1 MELLATN
8 KTVSWKTQ
16 ARYSKKGVKKIVQ
29 KIQEFSEHMNN
40 ESNLLQGNDDMID
53 GTTQGNRDDKIEDLY
68 MDETKDLILKL

>member
-1 MELLATN
+1 MELL
-8 KTVSWKTQ
+8 
-16 ARYSKKGVKKIVQ
+16 ARYSKKGVKKMVK

-68 MDETKDLILKL
+68 IIPLRHSTLYQN